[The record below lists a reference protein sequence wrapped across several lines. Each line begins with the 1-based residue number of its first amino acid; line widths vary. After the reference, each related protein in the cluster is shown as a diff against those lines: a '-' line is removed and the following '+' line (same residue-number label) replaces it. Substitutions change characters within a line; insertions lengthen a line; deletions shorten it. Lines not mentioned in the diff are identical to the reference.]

1 MQGVR
6 PAGLQ
11 KVASTELTEFIN
23 LCISPREARPRARQL
38 LKHPY
43 FDSIRKDKALI
54 TSRSDAALA
63 AAGGI
68 DGSSE
73 YGSIAS
79 GPVSRTAS
87 SLNEMV
93 AAVGSA
99 GHPGPLTG
107 PPSASSAV
115 GGALA
120 GPASAAAAVAGMPP
134 LHPQLTRSIS
144 AEAMHSDK
152 AHSDSASV
160 RSQRSNAS
168 ELAALA
174 GVLENIAEE
183 GESAGG
189 RWAGSSMGQQ
199 DARAGRGPRAGCLH
213 HSTGLLAS
221 PAPQA
226 GHPLSSSVR
235 NIVSSAH
242 PCCRQRRR
250 GSGSRHH
257 HPPCCGQPPGLGA
270 WLSAAC
276 DFQSGQAQ
284 QPHQQ

>member
-1 MQGVR
+1 MR

-11 KVASTELTEFIN
+11 KVASPELTEFIN
-23 LCISPREARPRARQL
+23 VCISPREARPRARQL
-38 LKHPY
+38 LKHSY

-54 TSRSDAALA
+54 SSRSDAALA

-68 DGSSE
+68 DGASE

-93 AAVGSA
+93 AAVASA
-99 GHPGPLTG
+99 GHAGPLTG

-120 GPASAAAAVAGMPP
+120 GPASAAAAVAAVGMPP

-144 AEAMHSDK
+144 AEAMHSEK

-183 GESAGG
+183 GESTGE
-189 RWAGSSMGQQ
+189 
-199 DARAGRGPRAGCLH
+199 PRL
-213 HSTGLLAS
+213 GLDL
-221 PAPQA
+221 
-226 GHPLSSSVR
+226 
-235 NIVSSAH
+235 
-242 PCCRQRRR
+242 
-250 GSGSRHH
+250 
-257 HPPCCGQPPGLGA
+257 
-270 WLSAAC
+270 
-276 DFQSGQAQ
+276 
-284 QPHQQ
+284 

>member
-1 MQGVR
+1 MPGCPARWFTNAPVLAAVLCLQGVR

-11 KVASTELTEFIN
+11 KVASPELTEFIN

-54 TSRSDAALA
+54 SSRSDAALA

-68 DGSSE
+68 DGASE
-73 YGSIAS
+73 YGSIS

-87 SLNEMV
+87 SLTEMV
-93 AAVGSA
+93 AAAGST
-99 GHPGPLTG
+99 GHLGILSG
-107 PPSASSAV
+107 PPSAGSAV
-115 GGALA
+115 GGGAVLVGA
-120 GPASAAAAVAGMPP
+120 AAAAVVVAGVPP

-144 AEAMHSDK
+144 ADAMHSEK
-152 AHSDSASV
+152 APSDSASV

-189 RWAGSSMGQQ
+189 QGPGVPGPGGLGG
-199 DARAGRGPRAGCLH
+199 RAGR
-213 HSTGLLAS
+213 
-221 PAPQA
+221 
-226 GHPLSSSVR
+226 
-235 NIVSSAH
+235 
-242 PCCRQRRR
+242 
-250 GSGSRHH
+250 
-257 HPPCCGQPPGLGA
+257 
-270 WLSAAC
+270 
-276 DFQSGQAQ
+276 
-284 QPHQQ
+284 